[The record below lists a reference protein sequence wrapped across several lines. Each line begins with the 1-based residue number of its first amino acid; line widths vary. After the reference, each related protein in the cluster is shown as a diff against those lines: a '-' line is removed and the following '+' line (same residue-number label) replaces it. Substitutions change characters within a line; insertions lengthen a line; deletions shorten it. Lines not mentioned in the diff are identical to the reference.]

1 MRNGLTIPPQLSA
14 RTIVDIGRRPGYWIG
29 MLRSP
34 AIGFA
39 NFTALTTAEVKSA
52 ASTRIGSLF
61 DHSLNWVDVEAIRKR
76 WSGPLLLKGP
86 IGPADARRAL
96 DVGITGFHLSNHGG
110 RQLDRC
116 TPTIDMLAPLRVS
129 VGPAVPIVIDSGIR
143 HGADIA
149 IAIALGADSTFIGR
163 PYVYA
168 VAAAGQ
174 RGVDHLIRLLT
185 DQLRS
190 VMQLSG
196 VTTLA
201 ELRKHGPELISEP
214 A

>member
-1 MRNGLTIPPQLSA
+1 
-14 RTIVDIGRRPGYWIG
+14 V
-29 MLRSP
+29 
-34 AIGFA
+34 
-39 NFTALTTAEVKSA
+39 
-52 ASTRIGSLF
+52 
-61 DHSLNWVDVEAIRKR
+61 
-76 WSGPLLLKGP
+76 
-86 IGPADARRAL
+86 
-96 DVGITGFHLSNHGG
+96 
-110 RQLDRC
+110 
-116 TPTIDMLAPLRVS
+116 
-129 VGPAVPIVIDSGIR
+129 R

-149 IAIALGADSTFIGR
+149 VAIALGADMAFIGR

-174 RGVDHLIRLLT
+174 RGVEHVITLLT

-201 ELRKHGPELISEP
+201 ELRSQGAELCIDP